1 MLSLLGVSLKLASC
15 QPLRFR
21 GCPHAISDGDALT
34 LPLHHGASTSGDFG
48 GLNTE
53 EFVRS
58 GYEYDS
64 DVGST
69 RGQLVTNLP
78 LNCPFYHLS
87 KCGRQV
93 ELQPCLRRS
102 GEVRCELAN
111 IRQKVCREVVKMPK
125 KAGFLVVFLPAGTLY
140 YNTSTL
146 RHHSIARA
154 CALREESK

>member
-1 MLSLLGVSLKLASC
+1 MPVASLSDFGGIPTRYPTGMHSRSLC
-15 QPLRFR
+15 IMRRRR
-21 GCPHAISDGDALT
+21 GTILY
-34 LPLHHGASTSGDFG
+34 FG
-48 GLNTE
+48 GLNKE

-111 IRQKVCREVVKMPK
+111 IRQKVCREVVKKPK

-140 YNTSTL
+140 CMGGNVEGVPAKTI
-146 RHHSIARA
+146 RGG
-154 CALREESK
+154 